1 MFSFIGFV
9 LKIFGIAFIALIWF
23 GDELFPDED
32 SSKVDS
38 KEEIVKEETVKEDKP
53 MTKRES
59 NLIYANAALKNSK
72 SDARTQCSLEVKR
85 YVEQKTGLK
94 VKNDWNVYTP
104 VMDDKVA
111 SDSTFEV
118 PHFIWEVRFL
128 DESFEVAKT
137 GEKFSAA
144 CDFDPMTSKSTVTKI
159 NGKKI

>member
-1 MFSFIGFV
+1 
-9 LKIFGIAFIALIWF
+9 
-23 GDELFPDED
+23 
-32 SSKVDS
+32 
-38 KEEIVKEETVKEDKP
+38 

-72 SDARTQCSLEVKR
+72 SDARTKCSLEVKR

-111 SDSTFEV
+111 SDSTFGV